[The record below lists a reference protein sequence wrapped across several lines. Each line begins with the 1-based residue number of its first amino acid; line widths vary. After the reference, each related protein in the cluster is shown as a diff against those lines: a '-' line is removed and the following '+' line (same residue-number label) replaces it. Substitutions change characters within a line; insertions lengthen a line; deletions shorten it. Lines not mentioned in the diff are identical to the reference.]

1 MAVQENLTQKTR
13 TVKTEILFYVLPI
26 VVIGLVVM
34 AGIIFRYV
42 GSTFEQQLTTSSLK
56 NAQEVAGSV
65 SDWLDAGNADGGQ
78 PSCSQELEEHSRI
91 DERE

>member
-1 MAVQENLTQKTR
+1 MAVQENLAQKTR

-56 NAQEVAGSV
+56 NA
-65 SDWLDAGNADGGQ
+65 
-78 PSCSQELEEHSRI
+78 
-91 DERE
+91 